1 MTGSP
6 MRKRLAVGALSLAAG
21 ALAGWA
27 VGWARRP
34 RRARAEY
41 PAAEHL
47 LPAPDAGVWESLAP
61 ERRLLALPGAVNLRD
76 IGGYPAADGRRVRW
90 GRVYRSG
97 SLAHLD
103 EPALAH
109 LAGLGLRTVYD
120 LRTPQEAA
128 RNPDRLPAGAAYL
141 NLPTYPDGNTGAWL
155 QTLLFRRHELDTVF
169 EEGYLRMA
177 DSSAAAFGEVLRRL
191 AEPADQPCL
200 VHCTAGKDRTGILIA
215 LLLLLLGV
223 PEDLVLADYALS
235 NQAYAHILGA
245 AQEDVRRI
253 TAIGITAEE
262 LRPIMTAHP
271 RNLRRML
278 AHVRERHGTLER
290 YLREAAG
297 VGPETADRLR
307 ANLLSE
313 Q

>member
-1 MTGSP
+1 MILSP
-6 MRKRLAVGALSLAAG
+6 AQKWLAVGALGVAAG

-27 VGWARRP
+27 VAQTRRP
-34 RRARAEY
+34 RRAQAEY

-47 LPAPDAGVWESLAP
+47 LPAPGDAVWETLAP

-76 IGGYPAADGRRVRW
+76 IGGYPAAGGQRVRW
-90 GRVYRSG
+90 GRVLRSG
-97 SLAHLD
+97 SLANLD

-109 LAGLGLRTVYD
+109 LAGLGLRTVCD

-177 DSSAAAFGEVLRRL
+177 DHSAAAFGEVLRRL

-200 VHCTAGKDRTGILIA
+200 VHCTAGKDRTGIVIA

-223 PEDLVLADYALS
+223 PEDLVIADYALS
-235 NQAYAHILGA
+235 NRAYAHILDA

-253 TAIGITAEE
+253 TAIGFTAEE

-271 RNLRRML
+271 QNLRRLL
-278 AHVRERHGTLER
+278 AHVRARHGTLER
-290 YLREAAG
+290 YLHQAAG
-297 VGPETADRLR
+297 VGPETVAQLR
-307 ANLLSE
+307 ANLLVE